1 MFYRGNDVLDR
12 TNVGFI
18 NNGPEFDRFSFR
30 YDMMLKGNGNGGHLY
45 GTELSETDK
54 WALIEY
60 LKTL

>member
-1 MFYRGNDVLDR
+1 MLDR